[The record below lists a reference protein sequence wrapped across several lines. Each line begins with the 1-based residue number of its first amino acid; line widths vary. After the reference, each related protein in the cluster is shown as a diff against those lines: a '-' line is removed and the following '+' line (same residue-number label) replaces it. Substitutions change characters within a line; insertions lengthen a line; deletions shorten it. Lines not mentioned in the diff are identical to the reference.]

1 MKNLKN
7 AKRKICLILLLITS
21 IFILTSC
28 DNSNTDYDNG
38 SYNEINYN
46 IDFIDHDCDY
56 YIAIIYTN
64 RNSSLIGYLFDEDNN
79 LVGNSPLLNNN
90 NSVNQS
96 YGSYFKLKRNKNYN
110 LKIFGKLGYYDIIV
124 SCNCKKKFYR
134 LKSNFNSN
142 NTSDNFDDYK
152 IISGAGKDVENIV
165 KKDNNSSYKNELE
178 QKANEISNFIK
189 NNGQSILE

>member
-64 RNSSLIGYLFDEDNN
+64 RNSSLIGYFFDEDNN
-79 LVGNSPLLNNN
+79 LITEGGINRLDFLLLGN
-90 NSVNQS
+90 NSNNES
-96 YGSYFKLKRNKNYN
+96 YGYFKLKSNENYN
-110 LKIFGKLGYYDIIV
+110 LKIFGKPGYYDIIIR
-124 SCNCKKKFYR
+124 CNCEKKFCR

-142 NTSDNFDDYK
+142 NISDNLDAYENKFKQEADE
-152 IISGAGKDVENIV
+152 IISGTGNDIANI
-165 KKDNNSSYKNELE
+165 
-178 QKANEISNFIK
+178 IK
-189 NNGQSILE
+189 